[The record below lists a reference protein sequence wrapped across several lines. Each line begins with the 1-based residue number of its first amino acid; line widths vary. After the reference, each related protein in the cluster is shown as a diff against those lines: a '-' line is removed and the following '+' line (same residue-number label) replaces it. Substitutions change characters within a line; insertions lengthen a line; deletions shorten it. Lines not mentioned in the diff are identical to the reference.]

1 MMRVFWDT
9 NLFIYLIEETTGS
22 FDEVV
27 SLRKAML
34 KNGDQLVTSA
44 LTIGEVLAKPIQKK
58 ATALVEQYKNLLYSP
73 SIEIISFS
81 ETAAEKYA
89 EIRATH
95 AIKPPDA
102 LQLACAGI
110 ANADIFITNDDRL
123 SSKNVAGIGHI
134 IALKGWRA
142 CFKRV

>member
-1 MMRVFWDT
+1 MMKVFWDT
-9 NLFIYLIEETTGS
+9 NLFIYLIEETHGS

-34 KNGDQLVTSA
+34 RNGDQLATSA
-44 LTIGEVLAKPIQKK
+44 LTIGEVLVKPIQKK

-102 LQLACAGI
+102 LQLACAAI
-110 ANADIFITNDDRL
+110 ANADVFITNDGRL
-123 SSKNVAGIGHI
+123 SSKRISGIDNI
-134 IALKGWRA
+134 IALKEWERYI
-142 CFKRV
+142 V

>member
-1 MMRVFWDT
+1 MMKVFWDT
-9 NLFIYLIEETTGS
+9 NLFIYLIEETPNS

-34 KNGDQLVTSA
+34 KNGDQLSTST
-44 LTIGEVLAKPIQKK
+44 LTIGEVLVKPIQEKE
-58 ATALVEQYKNLLYSP
+58 TALVEQYKNLLYSP

-102 LQLACAGI
+102 LQLACAAT
-110 ANADIFITNDDRL
+110 ANADVFITNDGRL
-123 SSKNVAGIGHI
+123 SSKRILGIDNI
-134 IALKGWRA
+134 IALKEWERYIE
-142 CFKRV
+142 

>member
-1 MMRVFWDT
+1 MMKLFWDT
-9 NLFIYLIEETTGS
+9 NLFIYLIEETPNS
-22 FDEVV
+22 FEEVI

-34 KNGDQLVTSA
+34 KNGDRLATST
-44 LTIGEVLAKPIQKK
+44 LTVGEVLVKPIQEK

-81 ETAAEKYA
+81 EDAAEKYA

-102 LQLACAGI
+102 LQLACASI
-110 ANADIFITNDDRL
+110 AKADIFVTNDSRL
-123 SSKNVAGIGHI
+123 SSRNIAGIGNI
-134 IALKGWRA
+134 IPVKEWRSYV
-142 CFKRV
+142 KS